1 MTGRITQMTAYQ
13 QAATATVI
21 EAIADNIYWRLML
34 VDDLDQ
40 AEADLNRLA
49 GELTRRLAAL
59 RADDTATGLL

>member
-1 MTGRITQMTAYQ
+1 MTAYQ

-49 GELTRRLAAL
+49 DELTRRLAAL